1 MFISEAALARWAPR
15 MLSVLRIVVALLYLQ
30 HGLTKFFG
38 FPGPAPAAL
47 PFFPGILGG
56 LIETIGSILLLI
68 GLFTRPA
75 AFIMSGEMAIAY
87 WYAHFPR
94 NPFPYNNGGGLAV
107 LYCFVFLY
115 IVFAGPGP
123 WSLDASRGSASH
135 RRALT

>member
-1 MFISEAALARWAPR
+1 MFDEVVLAAWAPR
-15 MLSVLRIVVALLYLQ
+15 VLSLLRIVVALLYLQ

-38 FPGPAPAAL
+38 FPGSAPASM
-47 PFFPGILGG
+47 PFFPVILGG

-94 NPFPYNNGGGLAV
+94 SPFPYNNGGSLAV

-115 IVFAGPGP
+115 IAFAGPGP
-123 WSLDASRGSASH
+123 WSLDSARGAQPRRSAI
-135 RRALT
+135 A